1 MRAAIEVMKGMT
13 MLGWISI
20 LLSGVMMNRVR
31 SLPVLSMPPIPE
43 GPIRQL
49 LRFATYYLMVEF
61 FWDSF

>member
-1 MRAAIEVMKGMT
+1 
-13 MLGWISI
+13 

-43 GPIRQL
+43 GPIRQS